1 MEAAR
6 HTIVATSLGELTL
19 VTREGAH
26 GRGLSG
32 LFFEEHW
39 HWPKP
44 EMFGERV
51 EPDADPLFGHTVHEL
66 EEYLAG
72 QRRVFSVP
80 LATAGSE
87 FQERIWAM
95 LLELPF
101 GETTTY
107 GDLAERIGNRK
118 LARRVGQAVGW
129 NPVSVF
135 IPCHRVLGANGSL
148 RGYAGGLERKERLL
162 TLEGVLAAPLTS
174 HS

>member
-1 MEAAR
+1 MSAAR
-6 HTIVATSLGELTL
+6 HTTVSTALGELTL
-19 VTREGAH
+19 VTREGAN

-39 HWPKP
+39 HLPKP
-44 EMFGERV
+44 AVFGERV
-51 EPDADPLFGHTVHEL
+51 EAGRDPLFEHTVSEL

-72 QRRVFSVP
+72 TRREFTVP

-87 FQERIWAM
+87 FQERIWSM
-95 LLELPF
+95 LLELKF
-101 GETTTY
+101 GATTTY

-135 IPCHRVLGANGSL
+135 IPCHRVLGSNGAL

-162 TLEGVLAAPLTS
+162 TIEGVLSAPII
-174 HS
+174 